1 MKKYGRFFS
10 SAVMA
15 NREKPLRPRRLGQLP
30 TSWDTFC
37 AGSARE
43 KAFSLCGEVT
53 IAEKSEGLFSFA
65 IIFFSPSIA
74 NHPELCYNKNTV
86 VF

>member
-1 MKKYGRFFS
+1 MDG
-10 SAVMA
+10 
-15 NREKPLRPRRLGQLP
+15 EKNITAKGESPLRPRGLGQLP
-30 TSWDTFC
+30 TSWGAFC
-37 AGSARE
+37 AGKARE

-53 IAEKSEGLFSFA
+53 IAAKSEGLFSSA

-74 NHPELCYNKNTV
+74 NHPELCYNKNIV